1 MSGTAHIKEIKKGYI
16 KAIAS
21 TNNLG
26 TLKPLRVIKKK
37 LKRTKKKFS
46 SQISDM
52 KTYNFRIIM

>member
-37 LKRTKKKFS
+37 LKRTKKKIQFS
-46 SQISDM
+46 DQ
-52 KTYNFRIIM
+52 

>member
-26 TLKPLRVIKKK
+26 TLKPLRLIKRK
-37 LKRTKKKFS
+37 LKRKKKKKNQFS
-46 SQISDM
+46 DQWYENIQ
-52 KTYNFRIIM
+52 F